1 MILYVIEIIKLLPTW
16 LNLYEVSENQLNK
29 FLWASI
35 ELIQS
40 LSISSNSIELCFQ
53 IIDFTVNE
61 LKCELIMYKYFWL
74 SLCNML

>member
-35 ELIQS
+35 ELIRS
-40 LSISSNSIELCFQ
+40 LSLSSNSIELCFQ

-61 LKCELIMYKYFWL
+61 IKCELIMYKYFWS

>member
-35 ELIQS
+35 ELIRS

-61 LKCELIMYKYFWL
+61 MKCELIMYKYFWP